1 MSGAFTAFGLR
12 DAGCT
17 VAVHAAA
24 GGRGGHRGRGISW
37 SLGPPAGS
45 IEYLESVTAAITRER
60 PDVVYPVTE
69 PIQWRIEDAAPQWSS
84 LLPPW
89 LRDPSRAARDKR
101 WVSALVAAAGVAV
114 PDERD
119 IGVASSDAELGALG
133 MPVVVKGIRGRGG
146 NATRIVAS
154 CDEARSA
161 VKALAGRGIPAFLQ
175 RHVRGATYLAG
186 GVFDAGTPLR
196 WYAGVKRVQF
206 PARTGPAAVIESVHD
221 AALDDA
227 ARRAIAATGVSG
239 LASADFIR
247 DSDGRY
253 LFLEL
258 NPRPW
263 GSLTA
268 AADAGVDMFRPL
280 TALLAGSTPLADL
293 AFRHGVSSSIVPLC
307 LLSRACWRAGIAHRA
322 MLRAMRGAALR
333 DPGELIH
340 LAARLVRVGANWR

>member
-17 VAVHAAA
+17 VSVHAAA
-24 GGRGGHRGRGISW
+24 GGRGSHRGRGISW
-37 SLGPPAGS
+37 SLGPPAES
-45 IEYLESVTAAITRER
+45 SEYLDSIAEAIARER

-89 LRDPSRAARDKR
+89 LRGCSRAPRDKR
-101 WVSALVAAAGVAV
+101 RVSALVAAAGVEV
-114 PDERD
+114 PDERE
-119 IGVASSDAELGALG
+119 IGVGSSDAELGALG

-161 VKALAGRGIPAFLQ
+161 VQALAARRIPAFLQ

-186 GVFDAGTPLR
+186 GVFDAGRPLR
-196 WYAGVKRVQF
+196 WYAGVKRIQF

-221 AALDDA
+221 SALDDA

-253 LFLEL
+253 FFLEL

-263 GSLTA
+263 GSLSA
-268 AADAGVDMFRPL
+268 AADAGVDMFSPL
-280 TALLAGSTPLADL
+280 AALLAGSTPFCDL
-293 AFRHGVSSSIVPLC
+293 AFRHGVASSIMPLC
-307 LLSRACWRAGIAHRA
+307 LLSPACWRAGIAHRA
-322 MLRAMRGAALR
+322 MLRAVRSAALC

-340 LAARLVRVGANWR
+340 LAVRLVRVGVNWR